1 MNPVSNNPS
10 RRKLPRWLPEIVLVV
25 VSVTLGFGASEYGRY
40 RGDRQLEA
48 VILEGLKA
56 EVEHNLAMLEPMVPF
71 HAAWVRALS
80 EAEPASTQSGMDVWF
95 ATRPSMPNPPGTP
108 FATLRRSAWDAAVA
122 GGSLRLLDYD
132 VTSALSELYRA
143 QDVLTENV
151 NRLASG
157 ALSQTATLDPATRNA
172 SVRLLW
178 VTLADIYAAEE
189 IVLELYRE
197 HRPPVL
203 DAPLRSSRR
212 R

>member
-1 MNPVSNNPS
+1 MNSRSNNAS

-40 RGDRQLEA
+40 RGDRQLQSA
-48 VILEGLKA
+48 VLEGLSA
-56 EVEHNLAMLEPMVPF
+56 EIEHNFAVLEPMVPF

-80 EAEPASTQSGMDVWF
+80 ETKPASTQSGLDVWF
-95 ATRPSMPNPPGTP
+95 ATRPNIPKPPGTP

-122 GGSLRLLDYD
+122 GGSLRLMDYD
-132 VTSALSELYRA
+132 LTAALSELYRA

-157 ALSQTATLDPATRNA
+157 ALSQTATFDPASRDA

-178 VTLADIYAAEE
+178 LTLADIYAAEE
-189 IVLELYRE
+189 IVLRLYRD
-197 HRPPVL
+197 HGSLVRK
-203 DAPLRSSRR
+203 AALRSTISR
-212 R
+212 